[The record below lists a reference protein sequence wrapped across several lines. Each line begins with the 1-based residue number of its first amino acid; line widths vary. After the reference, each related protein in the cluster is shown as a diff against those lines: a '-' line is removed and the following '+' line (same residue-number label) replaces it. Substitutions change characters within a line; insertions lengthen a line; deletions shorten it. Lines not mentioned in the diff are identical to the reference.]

1 MHLILLLV
9 DERPEEVTHFRR
21 VVPAEVLASTSDSTS
36 DSHIRLS
43 RLAIERAKRL
53 VEAGRHVVILLD
65 SLTRLGRASNRE
77 MGPGGRTMSGGV
89 DNRALQFPRQFFGAA
104 RNCEGSGSLTIL
116 ATALIE
122 TGSRMDEVIFQEF
135 KGTGNMELILD
146 RAIADRRIFPAVDV
160 LKSGT
165 RREELL
171 VPPEELAKRHLLR
184 RALADLSPVEAAQFL
199 IEKLQKTPS
208 NAVFLGNLVAPSSMA
223 QPPPEI
229 PLAPSRGGDDDEGRA
244 PRLALVPA
252 RAGTW
257 GSASTATGARP
268 SLVFPTSGG
277 DEWEFEGQGML
288 DALGH
293 HMDGGKV
300 KLFCVNSV
308 NNQSWYDKGA
318 HPRHR
323 SLRAVACTTRTSR
336 RRWCPS
342 STHHCQSPGH
352 RDHHD
357 GRVVRRVPRGQQPAE
372 APAAVPPLPRAL
384 GRLRPAPLHGRRL
397 RRQLLLQQPRRLRR
411 EPVRPLV
418 PRAAGAGRHP
428 AGDGQRPLR
437 GLAAELS
444 ALGRPVVARD
454 PALRGRLGAR
464 RRATTGRTGSASW
477 TSTSRSCTEAA
488 RS

>member
-1 MHLILLLV
+1 VRHGRHSRRHRHHRQGGPGGPPQGQKGPRDPRQAPIPTEGPTAPVQGVVELTEGAGGYVRQVAQNYLPQRDDCVVPYVIARDNGLRDGTEIEGLARDGGNGRRVLVEVAKAGGMEPERYRTLPHFQDLVSINPSEAFELSGEGSEISLRVIDIIAPVGKGQRGLIVSPPKAGKTTLLEHLGKAISTRHPDVHLILLLV

-21 VVPAEVLASTSDSTS
+21 VVPAEVLASTSDSSS

-53 VEAGRHVVILLD
+53 VESGRHVVILLD

-160 LKSGT
+160 LRSGT

-223 QPPPEI
+223 
-229 PLAPSRGGDDDEGRA
+229 S
-244 PRLALVPA
+244 PA
-252 RAGTW
+252 R
-257 GSASTATGARP
+257 R
-268 SLVFPTSGG
+268 F
-277 DEWEFEGQGML
+277 
-288 DALGH
+288 
-293 HMDGGKV
+293 
-300 KLFCVNSV
+300 
-308 NNQSWYDKGA
+308 
-318 HPRHR
+318 R
-323 SLRAVACTTRTSR
+323 
-336 RRWCPS
+336 
-342 STHHCQSPGH
+342 
-352 RDHHD
+352 
-357 GRVVRRVPRGQQPAE
+357 
-372 APAAVPPLPRAL
+372 
-384 GRLRPAPLHGRRL
+384 
-397 RRQLLLQQPRRLRR
+397 
-411 EPVRPLV
+411 
-418 PRAAGAGRHP
+418 
-428 AGDGQRPLR
+428 
-437 GLAAELS
+437 
-444 ALGRPVVARD
+444 
-454 PALRGRLGAR
+454 
-464 RRATTGRTGSASW
+464 
-477 TSTSRSCTEAA
+477 
-488 RS
+488 